1 LNSDTVA
8 SLPLSN
14 LLPVSAGLSPEGHLT
29 LGGIDALELTREFG
43 TPLYVYDAQTVRE
56 QAAAYRGAFESAYPD
71 SVVVYGAKAF
81 INRPFARLIADQGL
95 AFDAVSGGE
104 IEVMRAAG
112 VDMASVYFHGNNKG
126 ADELRLAAEL
136 GVGRVVI
143 DNLDE
148 VERANTAAAA
158 ARIMQPVLLRISP
171 GVDAHTHE
179 KTTTGII
186 DVKFG
191 VPVATGD
198 AETALR
204 AIAAAPNLE
213 FRGLHLHLGSPL
225 FDLEPYDY
233 AIEVAGQFIADVCR
247 DKLGLEVQ
255 EFSPGGGFAVGYE
268 SDSKPPTPQQYAD
281 VIATSLQR
289 EADKHGF
296 PLPHLTV
303 EPGRAIAAR
312 AGVALYS
319 VGSRKAIPGVRT
331 YVSVD
336 GGMADNIR
344 PTLYGARYEAL
355 SAERPLAPAEEVV
368 TVSGKYCE
376 SGDVL
381 LKDANLPALREGE
394 VLAVPASGAYQLSM
408 ASNYNHAYRPAVVLV
423 DDGEARLIRR
433 RESAEDLMSL
443 DVD

>member
-1 LNSDTVA
+1 
-8 SLPLSN
+8 
-14 LLPVSAGLSPEGHLT
+14 
-29 LGGIDALELTREFG
+29 
-43 TPLYVYDAQTVRE
+43 
-56 QAAAYRGAFESAYPD
+56 
-71 SVVVYGAKAF
+71 
-81 INRPFARLIADQGL
+81 
-95 AFDAVSGGE
+95 
-104 IEVMRAAG
+104 
-112 VDMASVYFHGNNKG
+112 
-126 ADELRLAAEL
+126 
-136 GVGRVVI
+136 
-143 DNLDE
+143 
-148 VERANTAAAA
+148 
-158 ARIMQPVLLRISP
+158 
-171 GVDAHTHE
+171 
-179 KTTTGII
+179 
-186 DVKFG
+186 
-191 VPVATGD
+191 
-198 AETALR
+198 
-204 AIAAAPNLE
+204 
-213 FRGLHLHLGSPL
+213 
-225 FDLEPYDY
+225 
-233 AIEVAGQFIADVCR
+233 
-247 DKLGLEVQ
+247 
-255 EFSPGGGFAVGYE
+255 
-268 SDSKPPTPQQYAD
+268 
-281 VIATSLQR
+281 LQR